1 MKEAEIPDKNIFMM
15 CETLNRN
22 ALTKLPASYAI
33 RNCRPDELDIWKT
46 MPFDDADL
54 AKEYDGFMSDYFT
67 TTYGGQEELFFAK
80 TLFVCDS
87 PRERLRQRQNRP
99 IATCLIWKAYNEFN
113 TIQWF
118 KVLKEYE
125 GQGIGRAL
133 LSIVMQQLEPCD
145 YPVYL
150 HTQPSSFRAIKL
162 YSYFGSSLLAGGKF
176 GIRDNDLDE
185 CLPILAEFMPKEYF
199 RKLRITIAPKDFEDT
214 VNKYDT
220 NQF

>member
-1 MKEAEIPDKNIFMM
+1 MKEEDIPDKNIFMM
-15 CETLNRN
+15 CEALNSN
-22 ALTKLPASYAI
+22 ALSELPASYSV
-33 RNCRPDELDIWKT
+33 RSCRLDELGVWKT
-46 MPFDDADL
+46 MPFDDMDL
-54 AKEYDGFMSDYFT
+54 AKEYEDFMSDYFA
-67 TTYGGQEELFFAK
+67 TTYGGKEELFFAK

-87 PRERLRQRQNRP
+87 PRERLRQRQNSP
-99 IATCLIWKAYNEFN
+99 LATCLIWKAYNEFN

-118 KVLKEYE
+118 KVLKKHE

-133 LSIVMQQLEPCD
+133 LSIAMQQLEMCD
-145 YPVYL
+145 YPIYL

-162 YSYFGSSLLAGGKF
+162 YSDFGFSLLSGDKF

-185 CLPILAEFMPKEYF
+185 CLPILEEFMPKEYF
-199 RKLRITIAPKDFEDT
+199 DKLRIVNAPKEFEDA